1 MVWPPIGGRKTSRS
15 ERVTSSGYMPP
26 VSSKSTRR
34 RSVSLQPNR
43 CATPGRCQTGSIAA
57 LVTSAAPPGSR
68 IWPSGIRRPFCTA
81 SMISGTITC
90 ALVMAMV
97 GRMSYPAARSAA
109 NTSATMAPHGSMLT
123 ILPGSL
129 HWGNGPMTSVGV
141 VSVRSA
147 LCSRDNAPAATASAR
162 YTLYEP
168 LCVPITLRW
177 ARLVGVPMSG
187 PRSVAVGAPQRIGGA
202 SKPALCEVS
211 RMWPE
216 ALFDLAG
223 EGASAPASAD
233 IVVLRREAQAYPLC
247 LLAAVLLDAALASS
261 VSRRADRPNQSPP
274 RNNGQGGLLG
284 GLR

>member
-1 MVWPPIGGRKTSRS
+1 
-15 ERVTSSGYMPP
+15 
-26 VSSKSTRR
+26 
-34 RSVSLQPNR
+34 
-43 CATPGRCQTGSIAA
+43 
-57 LVTSAAPPGSR
+57 
-68 IWPSGIRRPFCTA
+68 
-81 SMISGTITC
+81 
-90 ALVMAMV
+90 
-97 GRMSYPAARSAA
+97 
-109 NTSATMAPHGSMLT
+109 MAPHGSRLT

-177 ARLVGVPMSG
+177 ARLVVVPMSG

-247 LLAAVLLDAALASS
+247 LLAAVLADAPLASS
-261 VSRRADRPNQSPP
+261 VSPESRRPSKPESGPATIIKT
-274 RNNGQGGLLG
+274 G
-284 GLR
+284 